1 MAARLPYHHGME
13 RPATIL
19 QVLPALEAGGVERGT
34 LEIAAALVA
43 AGQRAVVASAG
54 GRLVPALEALGAR
67 HVMLPLA
74 TKSPWGIWRNA
85 ARLTALI
92 AAEGVS
98 LVHARSRAPAWSA
111 LWAARRAGL
120 PFVTTY
126 HATYSENFPGKRAY
140 NAVMAKGDRVIAI
153 SHHIA
158 DHIRAR
164 HGVAEDRL
172 RIIPRGADLS
182 LFDPAR
188 VDPSRAAALRAG
200 WGVPEGASLILLPG
214 RLTRWKG
221 QAVLVEALAR
231 LPGAHAV
238 LAGDAQGREG
248 FVAELRA
255 LADRLG
261 VADRTHVVGH
271 VADMPAA
278 LLAADV
284 VVHASVQPEGFGR
297 TVVEAQAMGRPV
309 IASDLGAPRETV
321 AQGVTGWRVPPGDA
335 AALADAIAHVLALDA
350 AALAR
355 LGRAAR
361 AAAPSVAAMQAATLA
376 VYSEMLAGSAAGSG
390 AASHSGRS
398 T

>member
-1 MAARLPYHHGME
+1 MGP
-13 RPATIL
+13 PATIL
-19 QVLPALEAGGVERGT
+19 QVLPALDAGGVERGT

-43 AGQRAVVASAG
+43 AGHRALVASAG

-67 HVMLPLA
+67 HVTLPLA

-85 ARLTALI
+85 ARLHALI
-92 AAEGVS
+92 RGEGVA

-111 LWAARRAGL
+111 LWAARRAGV

-153 SHHIA
+153 SRHIA
-158 DHIRAR
+158 DHVRAT
-164 HGVAEDRL
+164 HGVREGRL
-172 RIIPRGADLS
+172 RIIQRGADLS
-182 LFDPAR
+182 VFDPAR
-188 VDPSRAAALRAG
+188 VEPARVAALRAA
-200 WGVPEGASLILLPG
+200 WGVPEGAALVLLPG
-214 RLTRWKG
+214 RVTRWKG

-261 VADRTHVVGH
+261 VAGRTHIVGH

-278 LLAADV
+278 LMAADV
-284 VVHASVQPEGFGR
+284 VVHASLQPEGFGR

-309 IASDLGAPRETV
+309 IASDRGAPRETV
-321 AQGVTGWRVPPGDA
+321 AQGVTGWRVPPGDPS
-335 AALADAIAHVLALDA
+335 ALATCIAQVLAMDA
-350 AALAR
+350 VALAR
-355 LGRAAR
+355 LATEAR
-361 AAAPSVAAMQAATLA
+361 AAAPSVASMQAATLA
-376 VYSEMLAGSAAGSG
+376 VYSEMLAGSGAAG
-390 AASHSGRS
+390 SHSGRS